1 MTSVGGVHACGIT
14 TSGLAICWGCEE
26 NDIGQCDPPTYTFES
41 IEVGTQHSCGMTAKG
56 ELYCWGQ
63 DMFGQSTPDQVFYA
77 AYGLG
82 HTHTCG
88 VEEDG
93 AALNCVGCGPE
104 EGEPNQGQ
112 CEAPAGS
119 FVAVDGGSGH
129 SCGIN
134 TDGEIECWGCG
145 DGWEWDLGQCTP
157 P

>member
-1 MTSVGGVHACGIT
+1 
-14 TSGLAICWGCEE
+14 
-26 NDIGQCDPPTYTFES
+26 
-41 IEVGTQHSCGMTAKG
+41 MTAKG

-63 DMFGQSTPDQVFYA
+63 DMFGQSTPDQVFYD

-104 EGEPNQGQ
+104 EGEPNLGQ